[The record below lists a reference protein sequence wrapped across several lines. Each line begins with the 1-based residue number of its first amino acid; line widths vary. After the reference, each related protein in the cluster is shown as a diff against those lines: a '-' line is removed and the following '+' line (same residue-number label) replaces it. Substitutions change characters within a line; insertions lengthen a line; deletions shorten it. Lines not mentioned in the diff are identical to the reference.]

1 MSVFTIYCHG
11 TGGHR
16 DKPDKEIVAFLGRGA
31 TGQEYRDYLILD
43 GVGGTPKGKTNPMAG
58 TFNWADK
65 NKAAKGKTPLEMGG
79 GPVTKNATVASAT
92 GFGVE
97 DNARHAIVTIAN
109 LNPLPET
116 INMIGWSRGAVT
128 ALVIANMLFDP
139 STTEGLFRQI
149 NVNIF
154 AVDPVAGA
162 DAGIGANAESRRLIT
177 SNVKNYLGII
187 STGENRQTFKP
198 QDMARVHIA
207 DLNSNVMFL
216 PFPGKHSS
224 SAQNNDPKA
233 LEVSQISW
241 SLAVQFLKFFGTP
254 CERPLHIFSIQDH
267 LEKYSYVLNN
277 YKQFAKIKQSGL
289 KQRLI
294 GMGFGKRDINQH
306 MTDYVRYPD
315 YFINE
320 HHRACFDFLFPNLSK
335 WLLTPPTATWQ
346 SEKKLVSDEI
356 KNQMPICPE
365 FKKTLPKL
373 GVTFDANGTPDLP
386 GPGLMRHQ
394 TAMADS
400 QARGSLLRMGLVI

>member
-31 TGQEYRDYLILD
+31 KGQEYTDYLILD

-58 TFNWADK
+58 TFNWADRDK
-65 NKAAKGKTPLEMGG
+65 SPKGKTPLEQGG
-79 GPVTKNATVASAT
+79 GPVTKKAMVASAS

-109 LNPLPET
+109 LSTLPDT
-116 INMIGWSRGAVT
+116 VNMIGWSRGAVT

-139 STTEGLFRQI
+139 SSTEGLFRHVK
-149 NVNIF
+149 VNIF
-154 AVDPVAGA
+154 AIDPVAGA
-162 DAGIGANAESRRLIT
+162 DAGIGPNAESRRLIP

-187 STGENRQTFKP
+187 ATGENRNTFKP
-198 QDMARVHIA
+198 QDLARVHIA
-207 DLNSNVMFL
+207 DLSSNVMFL

-224 SAQNNDPKA
+224 SPQNNDPKA

-254 CERPLHIFSIQDH
+254 CERPMHLFSIQDY
-267 LEKYSYVLNN
+267 LEKYSYVITHHD
-277 YKQFAKIKQSGL
+277 QFAKVKQKGL

-306 MTDYVRYPD
+306 ISDYVQYPE
-315 YFINE
+315 YFVNE
-320 HHRACFDFLFPNLSK
+320 HHRACFDFLYPNLSR
-335 WLLTPPTATWQ
+335 WLLTPANGNAT
-346 SEKKLVSDEI
+346 SEQKTVIDEI
-356 KNQMPICPE
+356 KSQKDISPE
-365 FKKTLPKL
+365 FTKTLPKL
-373 GVTFDANGTPDLP
+373 GVTFDAKGTPQLP
-386 GPGLMRHQ
+386 PHGALMEQ
-394 TAMADS
+394 TALADS

>member
-31 TGQEYRDYLILD
+31 RGTEYRDYLILD
-43 GVGGTPKGKTNPMAG
+43 GVGGTPKGNTNPMAG

-65 NKAAKGKTPLEMGG
+65 NKAPKGKTPVELGG
-79 GPVTKNATVASAT
+79 GPVTKNAMAASAS

-109 LNPLPET
+109 LDTLPET

-139 STTEGLFRQI
+139 STTEGLFRQV

-154 AVDPVAGA
+154 AIDPVAGK
-162 DAGIGANAESRRLIT
+162 DAGIGPDAESRRLIPP
-177 SNVKNYLGII
+177 NVKNYLGII
-187 STGENRQTFKP
+187 ATGENRNTFKP
-198 QDMARVHIA
+198 QDLSRVHIV
-207 DLNSNVMFL
+207 DLKSNVMFL

-224 SAQNNDPKA
+224 SPQNNDPKA

-241 SLAVQFLKFFGTP
+241 SLAVQFLQFFGTP
-254 CERPLHIFSIQDH
+254 CDRPMHIFSIQDH

-294 GMGFGKRDINQH
+294 GLGFGKRDINQH

-320 HHRACFDFLFPNLSK
+320 HHRACFDFLFPSLSK
-335 WLLTPPTATWQ
+335 WLLTPPTPNSA
-346 SEKKLVSDEI
+346 SEKNLVIDEI
-356 KNQMPICPE
+356 KSQMAMSPE
-365 FKKTLPKL
+365 FTKTLPRL
-373 GVTFDANGTPDLP
+373 GVVLDAKGTADLP
-386 GPGLMRHQ
+386 APGVMRDQ
-394 TAMADS
+394 TALADS
-400 QARGSLLRMGLVI
+400 QAKGSLLRMGLVI

>member
-16 DKPDKEIVAFLGRGA
+16 DKPDKEIIAFLGRGA
-31 TGQEYRDYLILD
+31 RGTEYRDYLILD

-58 TFNWADK
+58 TFNWADR
-65 NKAAKGKTPLEMGG
+65 NKAPKGKTPLEQGG
-79 GPVTKNATVASAT
+79 GPVTKTAVVASAT

-109 LNPLPET
+109 LDPLPQT
-116 INMIGWSRGAVT
+116 VNLIGWSRGAVT
-128 ALVIANMLFDP
+128 ALVIANLLFDP

-162 DAGIGANAESRRLIT
+162 DTGIGPNAESRRLIT
-177 SNVKNYLGII
+177 PNVKNYLGII
-187 STGENRQTFKP
+187 STGENRNTFKP
-198 QDMARVHIA
+198 QDLARVHIA
-207 DLNSNVMFL
+207 DLTSNVMFL

-233 LEVSQISW
+233 LEISQISW
-241 SLAVQFLKFFGTP
+241 SLAVQFLRFFGTP
-254 CERPLHIFSIQDH
+254 CDRMMHLFSIQDH
-267 LEKYSYVLNN
+267 LEKYSYVLLN

-294 GMGFGKRDINQH
+294 GLGFGKRDINEH
-306 MTDYVRYPD
+306 MTDYVRYPE

-320 HHRACFDFLFPNLSK
+320 HHRACFDFLYPNLSR
-335 WLLTPPTATWQ
+335 WLLSPPSPNWA
-346 SEKKLVSDEI
+346 SEKQQVIDEI
-356 KNQMPICPE
+356 KNQTATSPE
-365 FKKTLPKL
+365 FTKTLPRL
-373 GVTFDANGTPDLP
+373 GVTFDENGNPDLP

-394 TAMADS
+394 TALTDS
-400 QARGSLLRMGLVI
+400 QAKGSLLRMGLVI